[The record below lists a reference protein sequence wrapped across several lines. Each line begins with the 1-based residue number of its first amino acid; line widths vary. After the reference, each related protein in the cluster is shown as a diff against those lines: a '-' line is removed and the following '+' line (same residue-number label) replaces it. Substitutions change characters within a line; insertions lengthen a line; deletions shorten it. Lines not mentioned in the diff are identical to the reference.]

1 MVGAAAGR
9 KLGWLMPFVAIGWLW
24 AHGIVGSAG
33 HAHGWGPRPGGATLQ
48 LAKLGNQE
56 IAGVFQE
63 VSIAAVGP
71 PKWAPGQ
78 QNVCWAL
85 GQAWATH
92 AWPAHSTM
100 GLQLGAHG
108 CTGS

>member
-48 LAKLGNQE
+48 LAELGNKE
-56 IAGVFQE
+56 FFDVF
-63 VSIAAVGP
+63 
-71 PKWAPGQ
+71 
-78 QNVCWAL
+78 
-85 GQAWATH
+85 
-92 AWPAHSTM
+92 
-100 GLQLGAHG
+100 
-108 CTGS
+108 

>member
-48 LAKLGNQE
+48 LAELGNQE

-63 VSIAAVGP
+63 VSMQQWARPNGP
-71 PKWAPGQ
+71 RANKMFAGP
-78 QNVCWAL
+78 
-85 GQAWATH
+85 
-92 AWPAHSTM
+92 
-100 GLQLGAHG
+100 
-108 CTGS
+108 